1 MSSISPKYKSA
12 LAITGLVT
20 FIAAYHYIR
29 IFNSWVEAYS
39 HKSVEQC
46 ETWMKANEWNP
57 CPMDYTGKPF
67 NDAYRYMDW
76 FLTVPLLLIEI
87 VLVMKLSPEETVKKA
102 TMLGVFSGLMIIF
115 GYPGEMIMP
124 GSPNI
129 NLRWLFWA
137 VSMIPFLFVV
147 YTLTIGTK
155 EALDKEEDEDIKSK
169 INSARIMTIV
179 SWLTYPVVYILPMFG
194 LKGAEAIVGVQ
205 MGYTVSDIISKC
217 GVGLLIYKVTLA
229 KSEAYGTLGAGGD
242 PVLEMTSKEDVGEHT
257 A

>member
-29 IFNSWVEAYS
+29 IFNSWVEAYE
-39 HKSVEQC
+39 HKSVAAC
-46 ETWMKANEWNP
+46 EAYMKAN
-57 CPMDYTGKPF
+57 
-67 NDAYRYMDW
+67 
-76 FLTVPLLLIEI
+76 
-87 VLVMKLSPEETVKKA
+87 
-102 TMLGVFSGLMIIF
+102 MLGVFSGLMIIF

-129 NLRWLFWA
+129 NMRWLFWG

-155 EALDKEEDEDIKSK
+155 EALDKEEDPDIKSK

-229 KSEAYGTLGAGGD
+229 KSEAEGYSTQVD
-242 PVLEMTSKEDVGEHT
+242 EKH
-257 A
+257 